1 MTVRTYN
8 DEILAELRSMKQQ
21 TEGRWSRWLEEPK
34 GEPVHRQQP
43 FKIKAAITNGQ
54 EFRFEIYE
62 RQSLRDESDSSC
74 GITYVSFDGSRL
86 TLARYNG
93 PSHEHGDISF
103 QPHIH
108 LTTGKSIMVGKK
120 PENEAKQT
128 DRFKTLADA
137 LACMVED
144 FSIAGIEAKGETSR
158 RLN

>member
-1 MTVRTYN
+1 MTIRIYS
-8 DEILAELRSMKQQ
+8 DEMLAELRSMKKQPV
-21 TEGRWSRWLEEPK
+21 GRWSRWLEKPTGK
-34 GEPVHRQQP
+34 PVHRQRS
-43 FKIKAAITNGQ
+43 FKIKAVVANGQ
-54 EFRFEIYE
+54 EHRFEIYE
-62 RQSLRDESDSSC
+62 RQSLRDESDFSC
-74 GITYVSFDGSRL
+74 GITHVSFDGSRL

-108 LTTGKSIMVGKK
+108 LTTGKSIMAGKK

-137 LACMVED
+137 LACMIED